1 MEHKFKVCVFG
12 SQGSGKTSLIRRLTT
27 DYFFEAMQQEQTCM
41 KKKYTI
47 EDVEVEMLVHEYKEK
62 KHKKEISSFL
72 NGVDCVFF
80 IFRLDDVES
89 FCKICDFIQL
99 VEKSIPFPKHS
110 YLIGTKNDVDPEIEE
125 NEACV
130 LASDLS
136 LHYRNVSSKTSDG
149 FKQLHEELEKD
160 ITATL
165 HKRME
170 STEKGKTKKK

>member
-12 SQGSGKTSLIRRLTT
+12 SQGSGKTSLIRRLIT
-27 DYFFEAMQQEQTCM
+27 DYYFEAMQQEQTCM

-47 EDVEVEMLVHEYKEK
+47 EDVEVEMLV
-62 KHKKEISSFL
+62 
-72 NGVDCVFF
+72 
-80 IFRLDDVES
+80 
-89 FCKICDFIQL
+89 
-99 VEKSIPFPKHS
+99 